1 VVASLEEALRS
12 IQNLD
17 IQRCDMNDI
26 QRQSTVGEGETFIV
40 ERCLYRQELVAV
52 KRLKMGGSE
61 TDSNKLRKRLS
72 NLLLDLRIMHHS
84 PLRSHPNI
92 LNLVGYG
99 WDIQGES
106 LNPFV
111 VVDYTSK
118 GSGRSYLQGYR
129 GRMPFSSKLIF
140 IEDIAAGL
148 SALHDCGI
156 VHGDLKLDNVLVFH
170 SWDRPSNAIMKIC
183 DFGHSLIPLEN
194 EDRRIWYHGT
204 TLWVPPKSFNWGH

>member
-1 VVASLEEALRS
+1 
-12 IQNLD
+12 
-17 IQRCDMNDI
+17 MNDI
-26 QRQSTVGEGETFIV
+26 QGHSTVGEGETYIV
-40 ERCLYRQELVAV
+40 EKCLYGQKLVAV
-52 KRLKMGGSE
+52 KHLKMGGSQ

-84 PLRSHPNI
+84 PLQSHPNI

-99 WDIQGES
+99 WDIQGER

-111 VVDYTSK
+111 VVDYASK

-129 GRMPFSSKLIF
+129 GRMPFGSKLIF
-140 IEDIAAGL
+140 IEDIIAGL
-148 SALHDCGI
+148 WALHGCGI

-194 EDRRIWYHGT
+194 KDRRIWYHGT
-204 TLWVPPKSFNWGH
+204 TL